1 MVTVDW
7 LVDPLESVIAD
18 GLSVTAN
25 PSYNDPD
32 SVTVPAKPARL
43 FRPILAVPVEP
54 GDMANVVML
63 VLSRKSGPVAGFWD
77 AGVGGI
83 RCRVAAAGPGGVA
96 GGREGDNRGRQ
107 GGGVFLVGGGGGG
120 PGGA

>member
-25 PSYNDPD
+25 PPYNDPD
-32 SVTVPAKPARL
+32 SVIVPAKPARL

-54 GDMANVVML
+54 GDMANVVTL
-63 VLSRKSGPVAGFWD
+63 VLSRKSGPVAVFW
-77 AGVGGI
+77 V
-83 RCRVAAAGPGGVA
+83 VALWWCVPLGPAAGAGEA
-96 GGREGDNRGRQ
+96 SGGRE
-107 GGGVFLVGGGGGG
+107 
-120 PGGA
+120 AETASA

>member
-25 PSYNDPD
+25 PPYNDPD

-43 FRPILAVPVEP
+43 FRPITAVPVEP
-54 GDMANVVML
+54 GDMANLVTL
-63 VLSRKSGPVAGFWD
+63 VLSRKSGPVAVIGTVTLCCCVPLVP
-77 AGVGGI
+77 AT
-83 RCRVAAAGPGGVA
+83 VA
-96 GGREGDNRGRQ
+96 E
-107 GGGVFLVGGGGGG
+107 
-120 PGGA
+120 